1 MHKPIIVHELGIN
14 CNGSLEIAKK
24 LIDNAIETGADFVK
38 FQKRTID
45 LVYSK
50 EELDKSRESP
60 WGTTT
65 RQQKEGLEFNK
76 EQYQEIDNY
85 CKSKGISWFA
95 SPWDTESLKFLVDFD
110 IPYIKIPSALNTNLN
125 LLNSIKETK
134 IPVIISTGM
143 TSKEELDSVISILE
157 DQIKFILSCTSTYP
171 SKDEEMN
178 LKRILTL
185 KEIYGDRFRIGFSNH
200 HPGITYIIASAALGA
215 EMIEFHTTL
224 DRSMYGSDQAA
235 SIEKTGCRAIQSHI
249 NSIVNGW
256 GDGKIG
262 CIDSE
267 VPIMKKLRK

>member
-14 CNGSLEIAKK
+14 CNGYLEIAKK

-95 SPWDTESLKFLVDFD
+95 SP
-110 IPYIKIPSALNTNLN
+110 
-125 LLNSIKETK
+125 
-134 IPVIISTGM
+134 
-143 TSKEELDSVISILE
+143 
-157 DQIKFILSCTSTYP
+157 
-171 SKDEEMN
+171 
-178 LKRILTL
+178 
-185 KEIYGDRFRIGFSNH
+185 
-200 HPGITYIIASAALGA
+200 
-215 EMIEFHTTL
+215 
-224 DRSMYGSDQAA
+224 
-235 SIEKTGCRAIQSHI
+235 
-249 NSIVNGW
+249 
-256 GDGKIG
+256 
-262 CIDSE
+262 
-267 VPIMKKLRK
+267 

>member
-38 FQKRTID
+38 FQKRSID

-50 EELDKSRESP
+50 EELDKPRESP

-134 IPVIISTGM
+134 IPVIISTEM
-143 TSKEELDSVISILE
+143 TSKEEIDSVISILE
-157 DQIKFILSCTSTYP
+157 DQISLFFLAQAPTHQK
-171 SKDEEMN
+171 M
-178 LKRILTL
+178 KR
-185 KEIYGDRFRIGFSNH
+185 
-200 HPGITYIIASAALGA
+200 
-215 EMIEFHTTL
+215 
-224 DRSMYGSDQAA
+224 
-235 SIEKTGCRAIQSHI
+235 
-249 NSIVNGW
+249 
-256 GDGKIG
+256 
-262 CIDSE
+262 
-267 VPIMKKLRK
+267 